1 MDSVKQDSLGF
12 NPDEL
17 RQKYRLERDKRVRVD
32 GNDQYLEVKGDF
44 SYFVE
49 DPYIDEEISRD
60 SLEKTF
66 HTVIIGGGFGGVL
79 SGARLREQGIDDFR
93 IIEKGGD
100 FGGTWYWNRYPGAS
114 CDIESYI
121 YFPLLE
127 ETSFIPKRKYT
138 DAAETL
144 DYFKVLSDK
153 FSLKENALFQTEVN
167 EVKWISDE
175 KLWFIKTNRQDSIKA
190 RYVIHAN
197 GFLNRPK
204 LPAMKG
210 INDYQG
216 HTFHTSRWDYA
227 YTGGNSNG
235 NLNNLRDKKVAII
248 GTGATAVQCV
258 PHLAAGAKKLYVFQ
272 RTPSS
277 IDERNNS
284 DTDIDWFNSQK
295 SGWQKERKENFEG
308 FLTGNFTDKDLVNDG
323 WTEIFRTILG
333 GLIKNG
339 PSKLVLLSWVL
350 TAPFYKNFYKVGLR
364 TYIRNKFMNFVT
376 REDINKKVEIV
387 DFQKMEKVRAR
398 ADALVNDPKTAES
411 LKPYYRQLCKRP
423 CFHDEY
429 LQAFNNDNV
438 ELIDTDGQGVKEL
451 SAEGII
457 HDGKEYKVD
466 CIIFASG
473 FEVGTDYSR
482 RCGYQVSGIDGITLS
497 EKWKDGLATF
507 HGIHSKGFPNSFFY
521 GPGQG
526 PMTANFTHSLDEQ
539 SAHVAYILKQ
549 LDKKN
554 MKYVE
559 ASEEAESDWINT
571 IISKAR
577 NMQSFQEACT
587 PGYYNN
593 EGKPNTNPANNT
605 YGGGALE
612 YFKLLKDWRKNN
624 KLQGLKTN

>member
-49 DPYIDEEISRD
+49 DPYIDEEISRE

>member
-1 MDSVKQDSLGF
+1 MDSIKQDSLGF

-284 DTDIDWFNSQK
+284 NTDIDWFKSQK

-612 YFKLLKDWRKNN
+612 YFKLLKDWRRNN

>member
-235 NLNNLRDKKVAII
+235 NLNNLRDKEVAII

-284 DTDIDWFNSQK
+284 NTDIDWFNSQK

-398 ADALVNDPKTAES
+398 ADTLVNDPKTAES

>member
-1 MDSVKQDSLGF
+1 MDSIKQDSLGF

-284 DTDIDWFNSQK
+284 NTDIDWFNSQK

-482 RCGYQVSGIDGITLS
+482 RCGYQVSGIDGMTLS

-605 YGGGALE
+605 YGGGA
-612 YFKLLKDWRKNN
+612 
-624 KLQGLKTN
+624 

>member
-1 MDSVKQDSLGF
+1 MVSVKQDSLGF

-127 ETSFIPKRKYT
+127 ETNFIPKRKYT

-284 DTDIDWFNSQK
+284 NTDIDWFNSQK

-308 FLTGNFTDKDLVNDG
+308 FLTGNFTDRDLVNDG

-507 HGIHSKGFPNSFFY
+507 HGIHSNGFPNSFFY

>member
-1 MDSVKQDSLGF
+1 MDSIKQDSLGF

-66 HTVIIGGGFGGVL
+66 HTIIIGGGFGGVL

-284 DTDIDWFNSQK
+284 NTDIDWFNSQK

-612 YFKLLKDWRKNN
+612 YFKLLKDWRRNN

>member
-1 MDSVKQDSLGF
+1 MDSIKQDSLGF

-144 DYFKVLSDK
+144 DYFKILSDK

-284 DTDIDWFNSQK
+284 NTDIDWFKSQK

-398 ADALVNDPKTAES
+398 ADALVDDPKTAES

>member
-1 MDSVKQDSLGF
+1 MDSIKQDSLGF

-66 HTVIIGGGFGGVL
+66 HTIIIGGGFGGVL

-284 DTDIDWFNSQK
+284 NTDIDWFKSQK

>member
-1 MDSVKQDSLGF
+1 MDSIKQDSLGF

-144 DYFKVLSDK
+144 DYFKILSDK

-284 DTDIDWFNSQK
+284 NTDIDWFNSQK

-398 ADALVNDPKTAES
+398 TDALVNDPKTAES

>member
-121 YFPLLE
+121 YFHLLE

-175 KLWFIKTNRQDSIKA
+175 NLWFIKTNRQDSIKA

-284 DTDIDWFNSQK
+284 NTDIDWFNSQK
-295 SGWQKERKENFEG
+295 PGWQKERKENFEG

-612 YFKLLKDWRKNN
+612 YFKLLKDWRRNN

>member
-66 HTVIIGGGFGGVL
+66 HTIIIGGGFGGVL

-284 DTDIDWFNSQK
+284 NTDIDWFNSQK

>member
-1 MDSVKQDSLGF
+1 MVSVKQDSLGF

-17 RQKYRLERDKRVRVD
+17 RQKYRLERDKRGRVD

-127 ETSFIPKRKYT
+127 ETNFIPKRKYT

-284 DTDIDWFNSQK
+284 NTDIDWFNAQK

-398 ADALVNDPKTAES
+398 ADALVKDPKTAES
-411 LKPYYRQLCKRP
+411 LKAYYRQLCKRP

-612 YFKLLKDWRKNN
+612 YFKLLKDWRKND

>member
-1 MDSVKQDSLGF
+1 MDSIKQDSLGF

-144 DYFKVLSDK
+144 DYFKILSDK

-284 DTDIDWFNSQK
+284 NTDIDWFKSQK

-612 YFKLLKDWRKNN
+612 YFKLLKDWRRNN

>member
-1 MDSVKQDSLGF
+1 MVSVKQDSLGF

-79 SGARLREQGIDDFR
+79 SGARLREQGLDDFR

-284 DTDIDWFNSQK
+284 NTDIDWFNAQK

-308 FLTGNFTDKDLVNDG
+308 FLTGNFTDRDLVNDG

-398 ADALVNDPKTAES
+398 ADALVKDPKTAES

>member
-1 MDSVKQDSLGF
+1 MDSIKQDSLGF

-284 DTDIDWFNSQK
+284 NTDIDWFNSQK

>member
-1 MDSVKQDSLGF
+1 MDSIKQDSLGF

-66 HTVIIGGGFGGVL
+66 HTIIIGGGFGGVL
-79 SGARLREQGIDDFR
+79 SGARLREHGIDDFR

-284 DTDIDWFNSQK
+284 NTDIDWFNSQK

-398 ADALVNDPKTAES
+398 ADALVKDPKTAES

>member
-1 MDSVKQDSLGF
+1 MDSIKQDSLGF

-235 NLNNLRDKKVAII
+235 NLNNLRDKNVAII

-284 DTDIDWFNSQK
+284 NTDIDWFNSQK

-364 TYIRNKFMNFVT
+364 TFIRNKFMNFVT

-482 RCGYQVSGIDGITLS
+482 RCGYQVSGIDGMTLS

>member
-1 MDSVKQDSLGF
+1 M
-12 NPDEL
+12 
-17 RQKYRLERDKRVRVD
+17 
-32 GNDQYLEVKGDF
+32 
-44 SYFVE
+44 
-49 DPYIDEEISRD
+49 
-60 SLEKTF
+60 
-66 HTVIIGGGFGGVL
+66 
-79 SGARLREQGIDDFR
+79 
-93 IIEKGGD
+93 
-100 FGGTWYWNRYPGAS
+100 
-114 CDIESYI
+114 
-121 YFPLLE
+121 
-127 ETSFIPKRKYT
+127 
-138 DAAETL
+138 

-612 YFKLLKDWRKNN
+612 YFKLLKDWRRNN

>member
-1 MDSVKQDSLGF
+1 MDSIKQDSLGF

-66 HTVIIGGGFGGVL
+66 HTIIIGGGFGGVL

-284 DTDIDWFNSQK
+284 NTDIDWFKSQK

-339 PSKLVLLSWVL
+339 PSKVVLLSWVL

-482 RCGYQVSGIDGITLS
+482 RCGYQVSGIDGMTLS

-554 MKYVE
+554 LKYVE
-559 ASEEAESDWINT
+559 ASEEAESEWINT

-612 YFKLLKDWRKNN
+612 YFKLLKDWRKSN

>member
-60 SLEKTF
+60 SIEKTF

-144 DYFKVLSDK
+144 DYFKILSDK

-284 DTDIDWFNSQK
+284 NTDIDWFNSQK
-295 SGWQKERKENFEG
+295 PGWQKERKENFEG

>member
-1 MDSVKQDSLGF
+1 MDSIKQDSLGF

-144 DYFKVLSDK
+144 DYFKILSDK

-175 KLWFIKTNRQDSIKA
+175 KLWFIKTNRKDSIKA

-284 DTDIDWFNSQK
+284 NTDIDWFNSQK

-398 ADALVNDPKTAES
+398 TDALVNDPKTAES

-612 YFKLLKDWRKNN
+612 YFKLLKDWRKSN

>member
-1 MDSVKQDSLGF
+1 MDSAKQDSLGF
-12 NPDEL
+12 NPNEL

-127 ETSFIPKRKYT
+127 ETNFIPKRKYT

-167 EVKWISDE
+167 EVKWISEE

-190 RYVIHAN
+190 RFVIHAN

-235 NLNNLRDKKVAII
+235 NLINLRDKNVAII

-277 IDERNNS
+277 IDERNNT

-339 PSKLVLLSWVL
+339 PSKLVLISWVL

-398 ADALVNDPKTAES
+398 ADALVDDPRTAES

-571 IISKAR
+571 IVSKAR

-624 KLQGLKTN
+624 KLKGLETN

>member
-1 MDSVKQDSLGF
+1 MDSIKQDSLGF

-284 DTDIDWFNSQK
+284 NTDIDWFNSQK

-308 FLTGNFTDKDLVNDG
+308 FLTGSFTDKDLVNDG

>member
-79 SGARLREQGIDDFR
+79 SGARLREQGLDDFR

-235 NLNNLRDKKVAII
+235 NLNNLKDKRVAII

-284 DTDIDWFNSQK
+284 NTDIDWFNSQK

-398 ADALVNDPKTAES
+398 ADALVKDPKTAES

-554 MKYVE
+554 MNYVE

-612 YFKLLKDWRKNN
+612 YFKLLKDWRKND

>member
-1 MDSVKQDSLGF
+1 MDSIKQDSLGF

-127 ETSFIPKRKYT
+127 ETNFIPKRKYT

-144 DYFKVLSDK
+144 DYFKILSDK

-175 KLWFIKTNRQDSIKA
+175 KLWFIKTNRKDSIKA

-284 DTDIDWFNSQK
+284 NTDIDWFNSQK

-339 PSKLVLLSWVL
+339 PSKLVLISWVL

-398 ADALVNDPKTAES
+398 TDALVNDPKTAES

>member
-1 MDSVKQDSLGF
+1 MDSIKQDSLGF

-66 HTVIIGGGFGGVL
+66 HTIIIGGGFGGVL

-284 DTDIDWFNSQK
+284 NTDIDWFNSQK

>member
-79 SGARLREQGIDDFR
+79 SGARLREQGLDDFR

-127 ETSFIPKRKYT
+127 ETNFIPKRKYT

-284 DTDIDWFNSQK
+284 NTDIDWFNAQK

-376 REDINKKVEIV
+376 REDINKIVEIV

-398 ADALVNDPKTAES
+398 ADALVKDPKTAES

-497 EKWKDGLATF
+497 EKWKVGLATF

-612 YFKLLKDWRKNN
+612 YFKLLKDWRKND

>member
-1 MDSVKQDSLGF
+1 MDSAEQDSLGF

-284 DTDIDWFNSQK
+284 NTDIDWFNSQK

-308 FLTGNFTDKDLVNDG
+308 FLTGSFTDKDLVNDG

>member
-284 DTDIDWFNSQK
+284 NTDIDWFNAQK

-398 ADALVNDPKTAES
+398 ADALVKDPKTAES

-612 YFKLLKDWRKNN
+612 YFKLLKDWRKND

>member
-1 MDSVKQDSLGF
+1 MDSAKQDSLGF

-284 DTDIDWFNSQK
+284 NTDIDWFNSQK

-554 MKYVE
+554 MRYVE

>member
-1 MDSVKQDSLGF
+1 MVSVKQDSLGF

-49 DPYIDEEISRD
+49 APYIDEEISRD

-284 DTDIDWFNSQK
+284 NTDIDWFNSQK

-482 RCGYQVSGIDGITLS
+482 RCGYQVSGIDGMTLS

>member
-167 EVKWISDE
+167 QVKWISDE

-284 DTDIDWFNSQK
+284 NTDIDWFNSQK

-308 FLTGNFTDKDLVNDG
+308 FLTGSFTDKDLVNDG

-451 SAEGII
+451 GAEGII

-612 YFKLLKDWRKNN
+612 YFKLLKDWRRNN

>member
-1 MDSVKQDSLGF
+1 MVSVKQDSLGF

-127 ETSFIPKRKYT
+127 ETNFIPKRKYT

-284 DTDIDWFNSQK
+284 NTDIDWFNSQK

-308 FLTGNFTDKDLVNDG
+308 FLTGNFTDRDLVNDG

-429 LQAFNNDNV
+429 LQAFNNYNV

-482 RCGYQVSGIDGITLS
+482 GCGYQVSGIDGITLS

-612 YFKLLKDWRKNN
+612 YFKLLKDWRKND

>member
-1 MDSVKQDSLGF
+1 MDSIKQDSLGF

-175 KLWFIKTNRQDSIKA
+175 KLWFIKTNRKDSIKA

-284 DTDIDWFNSQK
+284 NTDIDWFNSQK

>member
-1 MDSVKQDSLGF
+1 MVSVKQDSLGF

-127 ETSFIPKRKYT
+127 ETNFIPKRKYT

-284 DTDIDWFNSQK
+284 NTDIDWFNAQK

-308 FLTGNFTDKDLVNDG
+308 FLTGNFTDRDLVNDG

>member
-175 KLWFIKTNRQDSIKA
+175 NLWFIKTNRQDSIKA

-235 NLNNLRDKKVAII
+235 NLNNLRDKNVAII

-284 DTDIDWFNSQK
+284 NTDIDWFNSQK

-612 YFKLLKDWRKNN
+612 YFKLLKDWRRNN

>member
-1 MDSVKQDSLGF
+1 MDSIKQDSLGF

-144 DYFKVLSDK
+144 DYFKILSDK

-284 DTDIDWFNSQK
+284 NTDIDWFNSQK

-612 YFKLLKDWRKNN
+612 YFKLLKDWRRNN

>member
-1 MDSVKQDSLGF
+1 MDSVKQDSLDF

-66 HTVIIGGGFGGVL
+66 HTVIIGGGLGGVL

-284 DTDIDWFNSQK
+284 NTDIDWFNSQK

-350 TAPFYKNFYKVGLR
+350 TAPFYKNFYKEGLR

-554 MKYVE
+554 MRYVE

>member
-1 MDSVKQDSLGF
+1 MDSAKQDSLGF

-66 HTVIIGGGFGGVL
+66 HTIIIGGGFGGVL

-235 NLNNLRDKKVAII
+235 NLNNLRDKNVAII

-284 DTDIDWFNSQK
+284 NTDIDWFNSQK